1 MQTTH
6 HLSQFHWSTFS
17 CLFSNPHLP
26 FFSSSSWVF
35 IILILPCITIHLY
48 HEIMDLFRICNSP
61 QGLIRH
67 LLCKSKN
74 TSNTN
79 HIEQKNNPIAIAST
93 NLAHHTRTASKPN
106 QPNPTCNRYWLS
118 QPKNQPSYAKSSSR
132 LILPSLST
140 SFFFFFVLLLFIC
153 AASLHQL
160 SSLVHSTPF
169 FCVRLSFCPRTP
181 TTPTQ
186 TIQIQPKP
194 RYICT
199 YPCLAVSPPVCSIF
213 T

>member
-140 SFFFFFVLLLFIC
+140 SFFFFSFCCSLFVLHPCINFPVSFIPHHFSVY
-153 AASLHQL
+153 AFPFV
-160 SSLVHSTPF
+160 LVLQPHP
-169 FCVRLSFCPRTP
+169 
-181 TTPTQ
+181 
-186 TIQIQPKP
+186 PKP
-194 RYICT
+194 SKSNPNLGIFVPIR
-199 YPCLAVSPPVCSIF
+199 VSQ
-213 T
+213 